1 VKVVRQKRYVNQK
14 QLAEIVGISTGRM
27 CRIVAAGKLG
37 GAAKKEKG
45 KNRYRIDL
53 EAAMIALGKNLD
65 PARAHKSLIGDGAE
79 EQQSDGGGGGS
90 YIQER
95 TKSIKYQALL
105 KKLQYERE
113 RGRYLETAVVVEAL
127 RNAARIFRDHALN
140 ITPRLAPIIALESD
154 EKTVAA
160 MMNKEFAEA
169 LKNLEAA
176 LRAAAANR

>member
-1 VKVVRQKRYVNQK
+1 VKVVRQKRYVNQR

-37 GAAKKEKG
+37 GAAKKQKG
-45 KNRYRIDL
+45 KNGYRIDL
-53 EAAMIALGKNLD
+53 DAALVALGKNLD
-65 PARAHKSLIGDGAE
+65 PARPHKSSVGGRGRDE
-79 EQQSDGGGGGS
+79 SDDGS